1 MHLMQIKGC
10 AAAKGLRDKAKD
22 SLGCFGGRPRQ
33 QGTHHPQH
41 RRAHSHPSPREIRIG
56 KHKLHP
62 AAPSSACPP
71 SVFPV
76 PAPQM
81 HTRTL
86 HCCQQTGSAFP
97 LPSGKALQ
105 VRDSH
110 TIKASVNYRT
120 KLYTTTHVKHSI
132 FIKGKWEIR
141 VQIATKKPEVST
153 LLLAREE

>member
-1 MHLMQIKGC
+1 MRVILLMHLMQIKGC
-10 AAAKGLRDKAKD
+10 AAAKGLRHKAKD

-41 RRAHSHPSPREIRIG
+41 RHAHSHPSPREIRIG

-62 AAPSSACPP
+62 AAASSACPP

-76 PAPQM
+76 P
-81 HTRTL
+81 
-86 HCCQQTGSAFP
+86 GSAFP

-120 KLYTTTHVKHSI
+120 ELYTTTHMKHSI

-141 VQIATKKPEVST
+141 VQIATKKLEVST